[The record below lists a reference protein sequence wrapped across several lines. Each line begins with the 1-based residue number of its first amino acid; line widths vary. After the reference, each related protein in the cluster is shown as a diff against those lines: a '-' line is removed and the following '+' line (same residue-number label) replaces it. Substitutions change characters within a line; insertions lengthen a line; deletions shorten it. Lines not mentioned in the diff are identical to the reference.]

1 MIVKS
6 QNGNF
11 VGTGVLTD
19 PSDPHI
25 LVKLAH
31 TVYTP
36 EDKFELFE
44 IVDEQGTP
52 KSILLGT
59 YQIANK
65 KVEAPFDESASTS
78 SFMKNVVL
86 SPVTSV

>member
-11 VGTGVLTD
+11 VGAGVLRD
-19 PSDPHI
+19 ASDPHL

-31 TVYTP
+31 TVYTT

-52 KSILLGT
+52 KSVLLGT

-65 KVEAPFDESASTS
+65 KVETPFSEEASTS

-86 SPVTSV
+86 SLVTSV